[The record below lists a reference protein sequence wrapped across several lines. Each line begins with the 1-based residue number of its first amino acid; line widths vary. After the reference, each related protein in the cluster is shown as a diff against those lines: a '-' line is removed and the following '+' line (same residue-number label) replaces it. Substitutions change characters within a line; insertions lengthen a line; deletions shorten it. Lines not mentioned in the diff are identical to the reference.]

1 MIVPLSR
8 GYVTHVDDA
17 DWDRLRHF
25 RWHAQVAKGRVYAC
39 RTAQTE
45 RGPRLVYM
53 HVEILGHRGVDHIN
67 GDGLDNRRANLRPAT
82 QSQNTQ
88 NARKRAH
95 HKGRPTSSR
104 FKGVSFHRVT
114 GKWCAYFCR
123 RGRVVHL
130 GLFPSERQAAL
141 AYNAAALAEY
151 GAFAR
156 PNVLEG
162 M

>member
-1 MIVPLSR
+1 
-8 GYVTHVDDA
+8 
-17 DWDRLRHF
+17 
-25 RWHAQVAKGRVYAC
+25 
-39 RTAQTE
+39 
-45 RGPRLVYM
+45 
-53 HVEILGHRGVDHIN
+53 
-67 GDGLDNRRANLRPAT
+67 
-82 QSQNTQ
+82 
-88 NARKRAH
+88 
-95 HKGRPTSSR
+95 
-104 FKGVSFHRVT
+104 VSFHRVT